1 MQTDADHCERL
12 KRPLLLSL
20 LWQHTPKYDLKTNA
34 MKKLLLSLLCIGLTS
49 PLWAQV
55 IKTEELS
62 EVVVYATNYKYLNS
76 LASEEPAAIPVQ
88 MLERKVAAF
97 NLQDSEYYQ
106 DDYDYYQIR
115 FYIPD
120 GKILAAYDRDGKILR
135 TIEKFKNVKLPE
147 SVRNSIVDR
156 FPGWDVE
163 EDVYL
168 VRYHADKGV
177 TKSYKV
183 TLTNG
188 EKKLKLKLD
197 DKGNYL

>member
-1 MQTDADHCERL
+1 LLPGENDGTFMYRREMRL
-12 KRPLLLSL
+12 
-20 LWQHTPKYDLKTNA
+20 QCINLKIAA
-34 MKKLLLSLLCIGLTS
+34 MKKLLLGLLCIGLTS
-49 PLWAQV
+49 PAFAQV

-97 NLQDSEYYQ
+97 NLENSDYYR

-120 GKILAAYDRDGKILR
+120 GKILAAYDKDGKILR
-135 TIEKFKNVKLPE
+135 TIEKFENVKLPE
-147 SVRNSIVDR
+147 SVSNAILDR
-156 FPGWDVE
+156 FPGWNIN

-168 VRYHADKGV
+168 VRYHKDKGI
-177 TKSYKV
+177 TKTYKV
-183 TLTNG
+183 TLVNG
-188 EKKLKLKLD
+188 DKTLRLKLD
-197 DKGNYL
+197 DQGNFL